1 MKKIICMILLSFSV
15 VSFSTENTLGII
27 GDKEL
32 REVGV
37 KESNIK
43 KAKDLMNEVASS
55 YKLKVL
61 EKEELQLQI
70 NKYLLDG
77 AEKNLS
83 KIDRI
88 FEKIGQIEVSI
99 MKERMRSQIKMQK
112 YITQDQ
118 YMKAREL
125 SIKRLNSG
133 R

>member
-1 MKKIICMILLSFSV
+1 MRKFVYMIFLLFSV
-15 VSFSTENTLGII
+15 VSFSTENSLGII
-27 GDKEL
+27 GDEEL

-43 KAKDLMNEVASS
+43 KAKDLMNAVASS

-61 EKEELQLQI
+61 EKEELQLEI
-70 NKYLLDG
+70 NKYVLEG

-83 KIDRI
+83 KIDKI

-99 MKERMRSQIKMQK
+99 MKERMRSQIQMQK
-112 YITQDQ
+112 YISQDQ